1 MSFESCMVMSCGLGH
16 RPQETFISVTESEPD
31 MWRENVEACH
41 WNIYLIPH
49 HSFPHIIDL
58 LLSARNIYL
67 LHFMVE
73 TLTNNFFLALALKW
87 KEKKNKQ
94 GQIEM
99 LSKDSLFETAA
110 VCLPGYL
117 WTSELWHP
125 RGCWCGNCVRSK
137 KELLCHW
144 GQWTSSSFHCCP
156 WTWYDLGIKK
166 IQHSQTSIA
175 TIYKDTKGL
184 HTFSLLSKNVPL
196 YAQKYCPQIT

>member
-1 MSFESCMVMSCGLGH
+1 MVWVIFPRKHVSQSKRASLTCEGKGML
-16 RPQETFISVTESEPD
+16 FKYISDTTP
-31 MWRENVEACH
+31 
-41 WNIYLIPH
+41 
-49 HSFPHIIDL
+49 
-58 LLSARNIYL
+58 LLSPCHRSASEYLFASFYNGNI
-67 LHFMVE
+67 
-73 TLTNNFFLALALKW
+73 
-87 KEKKNKQ
+87 EKKNNQ
-94 GQIEM
+94 RQIEM